1 MLPLLRD
8 KDENVRAAT
17 AQAVGN
23 IGPNARAAVSGL
35 GLLLNDKVPAVST
48 SATEALGK
56 MGKAGIPG
64 LVYAL
69 KSKEE
74 GLRVAGSLGLAKL
87 GPDAAAAAPDHL
99 AALNGEDNNQ

>member
-23 IGPNARAAVSGL
+23 IGPNARAAPSGL
-35 GLLLNDKVPAVST
+35 GLLLNDKVPAVSA

-69 KSKEE
+69 KSKAE
-74 GLRVAGSLGLAKL
+74 GLRVAGSLCLVKL
-87 GPDAAAAAPDHL
+87 CPDAVTSVPVIIT
-99 AALNGEDNNQ
+99 ALKHTENN